1 MKVTLS
7 SREMRVACHHA
18 VDRYVAAIEKG
29 FKPKINFNQPSD
41 RTSVDFISCMAELA
55 LAKAKN
61 LYWSAITGLGDSD
74 VGPYEV
80 RATSYQNGKLVVSE
94 KDPDHKLVVL
104 VICNPPEFNIVGFIE
119 ARKAKHPDYHFS
131 NERGWC
137 WMVPQGHLELFDEDK
152 VKQVSSMGKDEWLFD
167 L

>member
-1 MKVTLS
+1 MSRTHPPLKTKCRSDMKVVLS

-18 VDRYVAAIEKG
+18 ADRYITAIEKG
-29 FKPKINFNQPSD
+29 FKPKINVNQPSD

-61 LYWSAITGLGDSD
+61 LYWSAITGIGGTD

-94 KDPDHKLVVL
+94 KDPDNKLVVL
-104 VICNPPEFNIVGFIE
+104 VVCNPPDFNL
-119 ARKAKHPDYHFS
+119 S
-131 NERGWC
+131 
-137 WMVPQGHLELFDEDK
+137 
-152 VKQVSSMGKDEWLFD
+152 
-167 L
+167 